1 MNAVTCRRCFEKL
14 IPVVM
19 KLQLHLGDLMKRF
32 QTQLNFKMK
41 MGEFPDVIYQ
51 SRIHEI
57 TFTLLVSAAVQKS
70 NRKQ

>member
-1 MNAVTCRRCFEKL
+1 
-14 IPVVM
+14 M
-19 KLQLHLGDLMKRF
+19 KLQLHLGDIMKRF

-51 SRIHEI
+51 SHIHEI
-57 TFTLLVSAAVQKS
+57 HVTFTLLVSAAGQKS